1 MNEKKFSQICER
13 IFRQLDRIEY
23 YSMIGAI
30 DVLDIGEAA
39 FITGLAKSTVYQL
52 CCSHEIPHYK
62 RGKALMFDKKELQV
76 WLKAVKVGDFSI
88 PTTLSN
94 QETETIAGY
103 ETANLS
109 LSRKEAQQIMLSEI
123 KALASILKAEQS
135 ALVDQEVE
143 ILMNKL
149 RLTT

>member
-1 MNEKKFSQICER
+1 
-13 IFRQLDRIEY
+13 
-23 YSMIGAI
+23 
-30 DVLDIGEAA
+30 
-39 FITGLAKSTVYQL
+39 
-52 CCSHEIPHYK
+52 
-62 RGKALMFDKKELQV
+62 MFDKKELQV

>member
-1 MNEKKFSQICER
+1 
-13 IFRQLDRIEY
+13 
-23 YSMIGAI
+23 
-30 DVLDIGEAA
+30 
-39 FITGLAKSTVYQL
+39 
-52 CCSHEIPHYK
+52 
-62 RGKALMFDKKELQV
+62 MFDKKELQA

-88 PTTLSN
+88 STTLSN

-109 LSRKEAQQIMLSEI
+109 LSRNEAQQIMLSEI